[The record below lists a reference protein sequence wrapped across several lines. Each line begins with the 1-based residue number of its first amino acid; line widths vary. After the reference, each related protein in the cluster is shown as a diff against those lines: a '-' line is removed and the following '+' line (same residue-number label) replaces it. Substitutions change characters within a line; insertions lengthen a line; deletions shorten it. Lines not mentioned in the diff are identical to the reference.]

1 MFLSNALARRLW
13 VAGFIQL
20 CGTPPLQLL
29 SPRRDSGVPDHYTDF
44 DFDLILGA
52 IIMSGLLPS
61 AAVIDSWTTV
71 TDVRTWAGVPGDVWA
86 RVATALGDAELNA
99 LMLVAGLTDEDYRAA
114 ILGAQPAITPIQRVS
129 LNLLFHGIKAKFG
142 LESNIMQN
150 PGASQ
155 TATSSSTAAAAPTTI
170 AVTTTPKVRLSQVID
185 QAKDQEVPVLSD
197 TIIRELRKN
206 YMVIFRD
213 APLELVEVTDSQLTA
228 FHYLVENGLAP
239 FTDFGVWGPYGARLE
254 RGMRFKSH
262 FLDAEGKWRTT
273 ELPGPSCI
281 EVWRKCYRVFE
292 TAAIMTQAI
301 TPAALMR
308 YAARFEERCER
319 YHEAWHLCV
328 QADTRCRSEFL
339 VAERRRQ
346 EDFHS
351 RHPTVSGFNT
361 AMPWDSV
368 LKEAADSQDFW
379 NRELMEPAL
388 TYSRQRGSTPAPV
401 HQVLTPVVEASAPP
415 TAPRE
420 KRPRGDRATSR
431 TNVAQ
436 QICHAFSRFHNG
448 CQNPCPSGR
457 LHACEGCRTPGVRGI
472 DCCFKPSANKRAK
485 GGGKGKKAKK

>member
-1 MFLSNALARRLW
+1 MA
-13 VAGFIQL
+13 
-20 CGTPPLQLL
+20 
-29 SPRRDSGVPDHYTDF
+29 
-44 DFDLILGA
+44 
-52 IIMSGLLPS
+52 GLLPS
-61 AAVIDSWTTV
+61 ASVIDAWQSV
-71 TDVRTWAGVPGDVWA
+71 KDVRVWAGVSTDVWT
-86 RVATALGDAELNA
+86 RVATALGDAELDV

-114 ILGAQPAITPIQRVS
+114 VMSSDPPISPIQKVS
-129 LNLLFHGIKAKFG
+129 LNLLFHGIKSKFG
-142 LESNIMQN
+142 MDTNILQN
-150 PGASQ
+150 PGASS
-155 TATSSSTAAAAPTTI
+155 TMPPASSSTVTPTVMTMNS
-170 AVTTTPKVRLSQVID
+170 TPKVRLSQVID
-185 QAKDQEVPVLSD
+185 QAKDQEVPLLSD
-197 TIIRELRKN
+197 AVLRELRKN

-228 FHYLVENGLAP
+228 FQYLVEHGLAP
-239 FTDFGVWGPYGARLE
+239 YTDFGVWGPFGARLE

-262 FLDAEGKWRTT
+262 FLDADGKWRTT

-328 QADTRCRSEFL
+328 QADTRCRSEFM

-346 EDFHS
+346 EEFHS
-351 RHPTVSGFNT
+351 RHPSVSGFNT

-388 TYSRQRGSTPAPV
+388 TYARQRGSTPAPV
-401 HQVLTPVVEASAPP
+401 HQVLAPVVEVATPP
-415 TAPRE
+415 NAPRP
-420 KRPRGDRATSR
+420 KRPRGERAPR
-431 TNVAQ
+431 TQ
-436 QICHAFSRFHNG
+436 PSEQICHAYSRFHNG
-448 CQNPCPSGR
+448 CQNPCPNGR

-472 DCCFKPSANKRAK
+472 DCCYKPTANKRQK